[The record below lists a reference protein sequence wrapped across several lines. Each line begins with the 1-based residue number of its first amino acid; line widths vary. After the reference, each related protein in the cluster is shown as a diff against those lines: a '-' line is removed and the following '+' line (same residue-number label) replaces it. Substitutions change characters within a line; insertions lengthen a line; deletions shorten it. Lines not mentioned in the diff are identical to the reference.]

1 MVEMPIQCVI
11 CGTNKHPS
19 LMITSDTCENC
30 GDKNRHCDDCG
41 ANRLAKIW
49 KNGECPECGLDLAI
63 PGQESF
69 PASATSVALESKSDS
84 KKVIVTDIQMPFES
98 MVVFMVKWA
107 FASIPA
113 AIILGVVWMLLIGLV
128 A

>member
-1 MVEMPIQCVI
+1 
-11 CGTNKHPS
+11 
-19 LMITSDTCENC
+19 MITSDTCENC

-69 PASATSVALESKSDS
+69 PASPTSVALESKSGS

-113 AIILGVVWMLLIGLV
+113 VIILGVVWMLLIGLV